1 MIETIA
7 GNGVAGYSGDG
18 GAAILCELD
27 NPDYL
32 VFDHATNIYIADE
45 HNHVVR
51 KVNTSGIITTI
62 AGNGFGAG
70 LSDGGYSGDN
80 GPATAAMLSRPSTVG
95 IDRAGNIY
103 ITEFGNNTIRK
114 VTPSGIISTIAGT
127 GIAGYSGDNGPATH
141 AMLNDPLG
149 LAFDSIG
156 NLYFS
161 DNSNRRIRKID
172 VTTGIITTIA
182 GTGTAGYS
190 GDNGPA
196 TAAEMRISG
205 YLAFSPTGELY
216 IPEYYNHVIRKI
228 DHSGV
233 ITTIAGTGTSGYTG
247 DNGPATAAK
256 LVSVFSIIFDS
267 LGNMYLSDRVIGVIR
282 KINTSGIITTIAGIG
297 SVGYGGDNGPA
308 TAAQFNTDV
317 NCSAI
322 DAYGNLYIADPNN
335 NRIRRIVFDETAV
348 NNVYK
353 QANKISIY
361 PNPAQNEVTIKSTTA
376 IASVE
381 VVNMMGQVV
390 VAPFGKASGQAASSK
405 EVLLDIRSLP
415 AGVYFVKVNGPD
427 GYRDGGR
434 FLKE

>member
-1 MIETIA
+1 MKSLFLLLLLLPVFVSGQVIETIA

-127 GIAGYSGDNGPATH
+127 GIAGYSGDNGPAT
-141 AMLNDPLG
+141 
-149 LAFDSIG
+149 
-156 NLYFS
+156 
-161 DNSNRRIRKID
+161 
-172 VTTGIITTIA
+172 
-182 GTGTAGYS
+182 
-190 GDNGPA
+190 
-196 TAAEMRISG
+196 
-205 YLAFSPTGELY
+205 
-216 IPEYYNHVIRKI
+216 
-228 DHSGV
+228 
-233 ITTIAGTGTSGYTG
+233 
-247 DNGPATAAK
+247 
-256 LVSVFSIIFDS
+256 
-267 LGNMYLSDRVIGVIR
+267 
-282 KINTSGIITTIAGIG
+282 
-297 SVGYGGDNGPA
+297 
-308 TAAQFNTDV
+308 AAQFNTDV